1 MRTLLTVLFALAAI
15 APASAADLK
24 LLTAGAF
31 KSVALELVPEFE
43 KKTGHKV
50 TVENDTAGAI
60 ARRIADGESFDVVVM
75 PPAAMGPLLGSKLV
89 ESSAKPLA
97 RVGIGVAIKQGAPV
111 PDISTVDAFK
121 QSLLKA
127 RAIAYT
133 DPASGGTAGTYLA
146 KLFEKLGIAA
156 ELKPK
161 SVLVKGGL
169 AAEKLISG
177 EADIAM
183 QPASELLAVPGAVLV
198 GPIPLEV
205 QTYIIYAGAVSA
217 GTRDQA
223 GGRCPAPRPM
233 GPRQGA
239 AAEEEGDGAALA
251 ASRSMLDRGRAAR
264 AERSCLARRT
274 GEKVSPLRA
283 RAPVATL
290 RERPS
295 KPSAPSPPPSTR
307 RSCGRCRRG
316 RGPGSHSTCSRP
328 S

>member
-1 MRTLLTVLFALAAI
+1 MRALLTSLLVLAAI
-15 APASAADLK
+15 APAAAADLK

-50 TVENDTAGAI
+50 TVENDTAGAV
-60 ARRIADGESFDVVVM
+60 ARRVAGGEYVDVVVM
-75 PPAAMGPLLGSKLV
+75 PPAAMAPLLGSKLV

-146 KLFEKLGIAA
+146 NLFEKMGIAA

-161 SVLVKGGL
+161 TVLVKGGL

-217 GTRDQA
+217 GARDQA
-223 GGRCPAPRPM
+223 AADALLRALW
-233 GPRQGA
+233 GPDKEA
-239 AAEEEGDGAALA
+239 CAEEEGDGAALA
-251 ASRSMLDRGRAAR
+251 NAVILSEAKDLMPRGTAMRSFAS
-264 AERSCLARRT
+264 
-274 GEKVSPLRA
+274 LRM
-283 RAPVATL
+283 T
-290 RERPS
+290 
-295 KPSAPSPPPSTR
+295 
-307 RSCGRCRRG
+307 
-316 RGPGSHSTCSRP
+316 
-328 S
+328 

>member
-1 MRTLLTVLFALAAI
+1 MRTLLISLLAVAGI

-50 TVENDTAGAI
+50 TVENDTAGGV
-60 ARRIADGESFDVVVM
+60 ARRVAGGEYVDVVVM
-75 PPAAMGPLLGSKLV
+75 PPAAMAPLLGSKLV

-121 QSLLKA
+121 QSLLAA

-133 DPASGGTAGTYLA
+133 DPASGGTAGIYLA
-146 KLFEKLGIAA
+146 RLFEKMGIAA

-169 AAEKLISG
+169 AAEKIVSG
-177 EADIAM
+177 EAEIAM
-183 QPASELLAVPGAVLV
+183 QPASELLAVPGVALV

-205 QTYIIYAGAVSA
+205 QNYIIYAGAVSA
-217 GTRDQA
+217 GARDH
-223 GGRCPAPRPM
+223 
-233 GPRQGA
+233 A
-239 AAEEEGDGAALA
+239 AADALLAALHGPDKA
-251 ASRSMLDRGRAAR
+251 ALLKKKGM
-264 AERSCLARRT
+264 E
-274 GEKVSPLRA
+274 
-283 RAPVATL
+283 
-290 RERPS
+290 
-295 KPSAPSPPPSTR
+295 
-307 RSCGRCRRG
+307 
-316 RGPGSHSTCSRP
+316 GP
-328 S
+328 

>member
-1 MRTLLTVLFALAAI
+1 MRVLLIVLFALAAI
-15 APASAADLK
+15 VPASAADLK

-31 KSVALELVPEFE
+31 KSMALELVPEFE

-50 TVENDTAGAI
+50 TIENDTAGGL
-60 ARRIADGESFDVVVM
+60 ARRIVGGEYFDVVVM
-75 PPAAMGPLLGSKLV
+75 PPAPMASLLGSKLV

-111 PDISTVDAFK
+111 PDISTVDAWK

-146 KLFEKLGIAA
+146 NLFEKIGIAA

-169 AAEKLISG
+169 AAEKLITG
-177 EADIAM
+177 EAEIAM

-217 GTRDQA
+217 AARDQA
-223 GGRCPAPRPM
+223 AA
-233 GPRQGA
+233 GA
-239 AAEEEGDGAALA
+239 LLAALHGPDKA
-251 ASRSMLDRGRAAR
+251 ALLKKKGMEL
-264 AERSCLARRT
+264 
-274 GEKVSPLRA
+274 P
-283 RAPVATL
+283 
-290 RERPS
+290 
-295 KPSAPSPPPSTR
+295 
-307 RSCGRCRRG
+307 
-316 RGPGSHSTCSRP
+316 
-328 S
+328 